1 MTAMAEKLKDM
12 KVVDL
17 RVELKARG
25 LDTVGAKVLLIDRL
39 IASFDNV
46 VKPSQSADAA
56 VVEGVDI
63 LQTPPLAS
71 NKPVRRTTRKSS
83 GSSCSSSSVGQ
94 EGNTSLTVTTV
105 VLESEKDALSAVSS
119 KKRKNNDEPDLH
131 DNEED
136 ANQKKPRNELD
147 SLQVKDECE
156 FLSNKW
162 LPIIII
168 INVHSVC

>member
-56 VVEGVDI
+56 VVEGVNL

-94 EGNTSLTVTTV
+94 DGNTSLTVTTV
-105 VLESEKDALSAVSS
+105 VLESEKEALSSASS
-119 KKRKNNDEPDLH
+119 KKRKNDEADLH
-131 DNEED
+131 NEED

-156 FLSNKW
+156 FLSNKL
-162 LPIIII
+162 LPIIIT
-168 INVHSVC
+168 NVQSVE

>member
-1 MTAMAEKLKDM
+1 MSTPLMTAMAEKLKDM

-83 GSSCSSSSVGQ
+83 GSSCSSSVGQ
-94 EGNTSLTVTTV
+94 DGNTSLTVTTV
-105 VLESEKDALSAVSS
+105 VLESEKDALSLASC
-119 KKRKNNDEPDLH
+119 KKRKNDESDLH
-131 DNEED
+131 NEED
-136 ANQKKPRNELD
+136 AHQKKPRNELD

-156 FLSNKW
+156 FLN
-162 LPIIII
+162 PF
-168 INVHSVC
+168 